1 MASSLTKDSVRPGT
15 PGSEKTFFGHPR
27 GLATL
32 FMTEMWERFSF
43 YGMRALLVVYLLS
56 GGPDAKEG
64 SMGGGLGMDLAT
76 TTAIYSVYLSMV
88 YLLAMPGGWLGDR
101 VWGPRKT
108 VAIAALTIMAGHLV
122 LALPGGQAPFF
133 AGLALVALGSG
144 LLKANIST
152 MVGHLYDGPDDPRRD
167 GGFTIFYMGINMG
180 AFFAPLIIGTVG
192 QKVNW
197 HLGFGLAAVGMAI
210 GLAAF
215 LIGTRHLSPESSV
228 VPKPLAAQERASW
241 LRKGLIWLAV
251 AAVFYGIVGFTGHFT
266 LNWAMIPLTVLG
278 LIIPAGV
285 LLRIKRDKELSDA
298 EQSKMTG
305 YIWFFVAAA
314 VFWMIYDQ
322 GGSTVQA
329 FGETKA
335 ADSLLGFTFPS
346 SWYQSLNPVFIMALA
361 PVFAWIWLWLNRK
374 GKEPSTVAKFA
385 AALFVIGV
393 SFFFFLI
400 PMTMADG
407 DTLVSPMWLVGIYLI
422 QTTGELCLSPVG
434 LSVTTKM
441 APAKYASQMMGVWFL
456 AVTAGDSITSL
467 LSNPAVGGVD
477 LSGTGAVA
485 AEAVLAAIAG
495 IAVYMYRRK
504 VKSLMGDVR

>member
-1 MASSLTKDSVRPGT
+1 MASSLTKDSAST
-15 PGSEKTFFGHPR
+15 PGSQKTFFGHPR

-56 GGPDAKEG
+56 GGPDAKDG
-64 SMGGGLGMDLAT
+64 SLGGGLGMSLAT

-108 VAIAALTIMAGHLV
+108 VAIAAVTIMAGHLV
-122 LALPGGQAPFF
+122 LALPGQATFF
-133 AGLALVALGSG
+133 VGLALVALGSG

-152 MVGHLYDGPDDPRRD
+152 MVGHLYDGPNDPRRD
-167 GGFTIFYMGINMG
+167 GGFTIFYMGINVG

-192 QKVNW
+192 QTVNW
-197 HLGFGLAAVGMAI
+197 HLGFALAAVGMAL
-210 GLAAF
+210 GLIIF
-215 LIGTRHLSPESSV
+215 LLGTRNLSPQSSL
-228 VPKPLAAQERASW
+228 VPKPLAAEERASW
-241 LRKGLIWLAV
+241 MRKGLGWLAV
-251 AAVFYGIVGFTGHFT
+251 AVVFYGVVGVTGHFT
-266 LNWAMIPLTVLG
+266 LNWAMIPLTVIG
-278 LIIPAGV
+278 LVIPAGV
-285 LLRIKRDKELSDA
+285 LIRIKRDKELTA
-298 EQSKMTG
+298 GEQSKMTG

-335 ADSLLGFTFPS
+335 SGSLLGFEFPS
-346 SWYQSLNPVFIMALA
+346 SWYQSLNPVFVMALA

-374 GKEPSTVAKFA
+374 GSEPSTVAKFSA
-385 AALFVIGV
+385 GLFFVGV
-393 SFFFFLI
+393 SFFFFLM
-400 PMTMADG
+400 PLAMSSEG
-407 DTLVSPMWLVGIYLI
+407 TLVSPMWLVGIYLI
-422 QTTGELCLSPVG
+422 QTVGELCISPVG

-456 AVTAGDSITSL
+456 AVTAGDSVTSL
-467 LSNPAVGGVD
+467 LSNPAVFGVN
-477 LSGTGAVA
+477 LNGTSAVA
-485 AEAVLAAIAG
+485 VEATLAVIAG
-495 IAVYMYRRK
+495 LAVYMYRKK
-504 VKSLMGDVR
+504 VKEHMGEVR